1 MKEIVELMINGDDI
15 YYFNLQK
22 ENFIKSF
29 RYQNFE
35 DALASLEQQK
45 FDLEY
50 NVKKINEA
58 IEIMKVI
65 NYENKR
71 IKSKMKYPKKNLRR

>member
-1 MKEIVELMINGDDI
+1 MKKIKEIVELMVNEDDI

-22 ENFIKSF
+22 ENFMKSF

-50 NVKKINEA
+50 QLKKINEA
-58 IEIMKVI
+58 IEIM
-65 NYENKR
+65 NK
-71 IKSKMKYPKKNLRR
+71 

>member
-1 MKEIVELMINGDDI
+1 MKKIKEIVELMVNEDDI
-15 YYFNLQK
+15 YFFNLQK

-50 NVKKINEA
+50 QLKQINEA
-58 IEIMKVI
+58 IEIM
-65 NYENKR
+65 NK
-71 IKSKMKYPKKNLRR
+71 

>member
-1 MKEIVELMINGDDI
+1 MKEIAELMISGDDI

-22 ENFIKSF
+22 ENFMKNF

-35 DALASLEQQK
+35 EALENLEQQK

-50 NVKKINEA
+50 QLKKINEA
-58 IEIMKVI
+58 IEAIEIM
-65 NYENKR
+65 NK
-71 IKSKMKYPKKNLRR
+71 

>member
-29 RYQNFE
+29 RCQNFE

-50 NVKKINEA
+50 QLKKINEA
-58 IEIMKVI
+58 IEIM
-65 NYENKR
+65 NK
-71 IKSKMKYPKKNLRR
+71 

>member
-50 NVKKINEA
+50 QLKKINEA
-58 IEIMKVI
+58 IEIMK
-65 NYENKR
+65 NK
-71 IKSKMKYPKKNLRR
+71 KK

>member
-50 NVKKINEA
+50 KLKQINEA
-58 IEIMKVI
+58 IEIM
-65 NYENKR
+65 NK
-71 IKSKMKYPKKNLRR
+71 

>member
-35 DALASLEQQK
+35 DALASLEKQK

-50 NVKKINEA
+50 QLKKINEA
-58 IEIMKVI
+58 IEIM
-65 NYENKR
+65 NK
-71 IKSKMKYPKKNLRR
+71 

>member
-15 YYFNLQK
+15 YYFNLK
-22 ENFIKSF
+22 KDNFIKSF
-29 RYQNFE
+29 RYKTFE

-50 NVKKINEA
+50 QLIKINEA
-58 IEIMKVI
+58 IEIM
-65 NYENKR
+65 NK
-71 IKSKMKYPKKNLRR
+71 

>member
-1 MKEIVELMINGDDI
+1 MEKIKEIVEMMVNEDDI
-15 YYFNLQK
+15 YFFNLQK

-50 NVKKINEA
+50 QLKKINEA
-58 IEIMKVI
+58 IEAIEIM
-65 NYENKR
+65 NK
-71 IKSKMKYPKKNLRR
+71 

>member
-50 NVKKINEA
+50 QLIMINEA
-58 IEIMKVI
+58 IEIMNRK
-65 NYENKR
+65 
-71 IKSKMKYPKKNLRR
+71 

>member
-1 MKEIVELMINGDDI
+1 MKEIVDLMISEDDI

-22 ENFIKSF
+22 ENFIQSF

-50 NVKKINEA
+50 QLLNINEA
-58 IEIMKVI
+58 IEIM
-65 NYENKR
+65 NK
-71 IKSKMKYPKKNLRR
+71 

>member
-1 MKEIVELMINGDDI
+1 MEKIKKIVELMVNEDDI
-15 YYFNLQK
+15 YFFNLQK
-22 ENFIKSF
+22 ENFVKSF

-50 NVKKINEA
+50 QLKKINEA
-58 IEIMKVI
+58 IEEVTK
-65 NYENKR
+65 
-71 IKSKMKYPKKNLRR
+71 

>member
-22 ENFIKSF
+22 ENFMKSF

-50 NVKKINEA
+50 QLKKINEA
-58 IEIMKVI
+58 IEIM
-65 NYENKR
+65 NK
-71 IKSKMKYPKKNLRR
+71 